1 MFKIWWGVFCMDVSG
16 NLGGRILGKYFCNM
30 RHNHWVN
37 GVWKRNCIV
46 WGLGLAPV
54 SDPGSL
60 RCAWSSSL
68 SPGLPCRYRRSE
80 EAQGSGF
87 VPLWVI
93 QWQALLWVGCS
104 QAVLKMWGSQ
114 VYFSIVLTKLLKKVE
129 INQWDISGLK
139 FHECSRTCFLLHMT
153 ISKLHWLWQE
163 TWWLLSLAL
172 FPRWS
177 FCFCCF
183 PSPAKGVCVSHRRPI
198 KTLCRNFRWIYAC
211 GWSENCP
218 FPYVGTVIPVGSKEN
233 LFTWISRKTC

>member
-114 VYFSIVLTKLLKKVE
+114 FYFSIVLTKLLKKVE

-139 FHECSRTCFLLHMT
+139 FHECSCQGHACC
-153 ISKLHWLWQE
+153 S
-163 TWWLLSLAL
+163 TWL
-172 FPRWS
+172 FPS
-177 FCFCCF
+177 CTGSDKKHGGCSHLHCFQGGASVF
-183 PSPAKGVCVSHRRPI
+183 AVFQVQPKESVSATGGPSRLFVE
-198 KTLCRNFRWIYAC
+198 TLDGFMLVDDLRIA
-211 GWSENCP
+211 P
-218 FPYVGTVIPVGSKEN
+218 F
-233 LFTWISRKTC
+233 LISAL